1 MHEADQGKFASDG
14 DVATSSVGSQVCPSI
29 MSGKP
34 VRSFGL
40 CKVLDE
46 IGALIEKGDPDVT
59 PRVKDIVDIARS
71 LARTQ
76 MP

>member
-1 MHEADQGKFASDG
+1 
-14 DVATSSVGSQVCPSI
+14 

-76 MP
+76 TP